1 LAWNWLGFRCAP
13 KNETEA
19 RWGPQHGK
27 IIMAFISRISRR
39 SFVQTLLALPAFGL
53 FKTFPAPTDASD
65 EIVEVKGWIV
75 KRSDLA

>member
-1 LAWNWLGFRCAP
+1 
-13 KNETEA
+13 
-19 RWGPQHGK
+19 
-27 IIMAFISRISRR
+27 MAFISRISRR